1 MYLKLTLRMVWRKL
15 IYVLVFA
22 LAGMSITRTATAQKF
37 KDLFNGKDFKGWYTF
52 VDGSGK
58 NTDPLKVFEVEDG
71 GVLHISGEKFGYLC
85 TESEF
90 QNFHLRLE
98 FKFGEKKWA
107 PRLTEVRDSGVLYFV
122 PKDEQDKI
130 WPSGIE
136 CQIQEGD
143 VGDFWMIGNTT
154 ILIDG
159 IRTLP
164 GDYVRSAKKKDAE
177 RPHGEWNTV
186 EVIVKDGHCV
196 HIVNGV
202 QVSEG
207 SDASVRKGKLLI
219 QSEGAEV
226 FYRNI
231 KLQSL

>member
-1 MYLKLTLRMVWRKL
+1 MICKKIIHFVAF
-15 IYVLVFA
+15 IVFCTS
-22 LAGMSITRTATAQKF
+22 AGQSSFAQGF
-37 KDLFNGKDFKGWYTF
+37 KDLFNGKDFNGWYTF

-58 NTDPLKVFEVEDG
+58 DSDPSKVFRIEDN

-85 TESEF
+85 TTGEF
-90 QNFHLRLE
+90 ENFHLKLE

-107 PRLTEVRDSGVLYFV
+107 PRLDQVRDSGVLYFI
-122 PKDEQDKI
+122 PKNEEDKI

-154 ILIDG
+154 IVVDG
-159 IRTLP
+159 VRTQP
-164 GDYVRSAKKKDAE
+164 GDYVRSVKKKDAE

-186 EVIVKDGHCV
+186 EVIVKDGHCI

-207 SDASVRKGKLLI
+207 FGPSVRKGKLLI
-219 QSEGAEV
+219 QSEGAEI

-231 KLQSL
+231 KLQSM

>member
-1 MYLKLTLRMVWRKL
+1 MIQKKIASAAFL
-15 IYVLVFA
+15 LVAA
-22 LAGMSITRTATAQKF
+22 LLLFNTSSAQQF
-37 KDLFNGKDFKGWYTF
+37 KQLFNGKDFKGWYTF
-52 VDGSGK
+52 VDGYGK
-58 NTDPLKVFEVEDG
+58 NSDPLKIFQVQPD

-85 TESEF
+85 TEGEF
-90 QNFHLRLE
+90 ENFHLKLE

-107 PRLTEVRDSGVLYFV
+107 PRLDQVRDSGVLYFI
-122 PKDEQDKI
+122 PMNDEDRI

-143 VGDFWMIGNTT
+143 VGDFWMIGKTT
-154 ILIDG
+154 IVIDG
-159 IRTLP
+159 QRTQP
-164 GDYVRSAKKKDAE
+164 GDYVRSKKKKDAE

-186 EVIVKDGHCV
+186 EVIVKDGHCT

-207 SDASVRKGKLLI
+207 SDPSVRKGKLLI
-219 QSEGAEV
+219 QSEGAEI

-231 KLQSL
+231 TLQSL